1 MSSLDPNSSLLDVSV
16 ASTSSRR
23 RSRLPSAPGPPPD
36 EALSPLLPKG
46 RRRSTNTSTSADPSV
61 SSKDVRDAATAWLLE
76 SLVSVRGAVISRA
89 EIYDRY
95 SAHVATIGG
104 GGVNDAVLGKLT
116 KAAFPG
122 LGIKRPGGVNSH
134 VGLAWKRDVV
144 GQQQQRG
151 DLGRRLAAL
160 RCSVPT

>member
-23 RSRLPSAPGPPPD
+23 RSRLPSAPGPLPD
-36 EALSPLLPKG
+36 EVLSPLLPKG
-46 RRRSTNTSTSADPSV
+46 RRKSTNTSTSADPSV
-61 SSKDVRDAATAWLLE
+61 SNRDVRDAATAWLLE
-76 SLVSVRGAVISRA
+76 SLVSAQGAVISRA

-134 VGLAWKRDVV
+134 VGLAWRLATA
-144 GQQQQRG
+144 QQRQQHA
-151 DLGRRLAAL
+151 DLGKLLAGL
-160 RCSVPT
+160 RSS